1 MRTLLKYVLP
11 VLFAALLSGC
21 GASLARKVRIGEE
34 VAVRQYGTVG
44 LDLTFDVENASR
56 RTLRLEE
63 AELEFFTGAG
73 SLGRAVLRGSVEVPG
88 RSRGPVCSRW
98 KFDFPDAAAG
108 MVLRKRLEEGDYARL
123 EVEVRMTL
131 RAGAVRRRV
140 SFERMPFSE
149 FLNNSGKL
157 LFVPYTKDFGRITQ
171 FWGNDLAT
179 VLYATF
185 CSDMLSSHSFSK
197 QR

>member
-21 GASLARKVRIGEE
+21 GASLVRKVRIGEE

-44 LDLTFDVENASR
+44 LDLTF
-56 RTLRLEE
+56 
-63 AELEFFTGAG
+63 ELEFFTAAG
-73 SLGRAVLRGSVEVPG
+73 SLGRAVLRGSVEIPG
-88 RSRGPVCSRW
+88 RSCGPVCSRW

-149 FLNNSGKL
+149 FLNIFAEDRMRLG
-157 LFVPYTKDFGRITQ
+157 
-171 FWGNDLAT
+171 
-179 VLYATF
+179 
-185 CSDMLSSHSFSK
+185 
-197 QR
+197 

>member
-56 RTLRLEE
+56 RTL
-63 AELEFFTGAG
+63 
-73 SLGRAVLRGSVEVPG
+73 LGRAVLRGSVEVPG

-149 FLNNSGKL
+149 FLNIFAEDRMRLG
-157 LFVPYTKDFGRITQ
+157 
-171 FWGNDLAT
+171 
-179 VLYATF
+179 
-185 CSDMLSSHSFSK
+185 
-197 QR
+197 

>member
-56 RTLRLEE
+56 RTL
-63 AELEFFTGAG
+63 
-73 SLGRAVLRGSVEVPG
+73 LRGSVEVPG

-149 FLNNSGKL
+149 FLNIFAEDRMRLG
-157 LFVPYTKDFGRITQ
+157 
-171 FWGNDLAT
+171 
-179 VLYATF
+179 
-185 CSDMLSSHSFSK
+185 
-197 QR
+197 

>member
-21 GASLARKVRIGEE
+21 GASLVRKVRIGEE
-34 VAVRQYGTVG
+34 VAVRQY
-44 LDLTFDVENASR
+44 ENASR

-73 SLGRAVLRGSVEVPG
+73 SLGRAVLRGSVEIPG
-88 RSRGPVCSRW
+88 RSCGPVCSRW

-149 FLNNSGKL
+149 FLNIFAEDRMRLG
-157 LFVPYTKDFGRITQ
+157 
-171 FWGNDLAT
+171 
-179 VLYATF
+179 
-185 CSDMLSSHSFSK
+185 
-197 QR
+197 

>member
-21 GASLARKVRIGEE
+21 GASLVRKVRIGEE

-44 LDLTFDVENASR
+44 LDLTFEVENASR

-131 RAGAVRRRV
+131 RAGACLLYTSDAADGGRAAPCFFRKDAFFRIFEYLCRR
-140 SFERMPFSE
+140 
-149 FLNNSGKL
+149 
-157 LFVPYTKDFGRITQ
+157 
-171 FWGNDLAT
+171 
-179 VLYATF
+179 
-185 CSDMLSSHSFSK
+185 
-197 QR
+197 

>member
-1 MRTLLKYVLP
+1 LLKYVLP

-149 FLNNSGKL
+149 FLISLQKIGCASDKL
-157 LFVPYTKDFGRITQ
+157 KRPTLEACVKNTCKLCHARRRKTE
-171 FWGNDLAT
+171 
-179 VLYATF
+179 
-185 CSDMLSSHSFSK
+185 
-197 QR
+197 R

>member
-98 KFDFPDAAAG
+98 KFDFPDAAAAPC
-108 MVLRKRLEEGDYARL
+108 RT
-123 EVEVRMTL
+123 TL
-131 RAGAVRRRV
+131 GITALPTPISIELKCTAHLPERR
-140 SFERMPFSE
+140 
-149 FLNNSGKL
+149 
-157 LFVPYTKDFGRITQ
+157 
-171 FWGNDLAT
+171 
-179 VLYATF
+179 
-185 CSDMLSSHSFSK
+185 
-197 QR
+197 

>member
-1 MRTLLKYVLP
+1 MQGPFPEFGNRADIYGRKIGPSRENLVEIRIAGVVRRSLERMRRVP
-11 VLFAALLSGC
+11 GP
-21 GASLARKVRIGEE
+21 KVRIGEE

-44 LDLTFDVENASR
+44 LDLTFEVENASR

-149 FLNNSGKL
+149 FLNIFAEDRMRLG
-157 LFVPYTKDFGRITQ
+157 
-171 FWGNDLAT
+171 
-179 VLYATF
+179 
-185 CSDMLSSHSFSK
+185 
-197 QR
+197 

>member
-21 GASLARKVRIGEE
+21 GASLVRKVRIGEE

-44 LDLTFDVENASR
+44 LDLTFEVENASR

-73 SLGRAVLRGSVEVPG
+73 SLGRAVLRGSVEIPG
-88 RSRGPVCSRW
+88 RSCGPVCSRW

-140 SFERMPFSE
+140 SFESMPFSE
-149 FLNNSGKL
+149 IFNIFAEDRMRLG
-157 LFVPYTKDFGRITQ
+157 
-171 FWGNDLAT
+171 
-179 VLYATF
+179 
-185 CSDMLSSHSFSK
+185 
-197 QR
+197 

>member
-1 MRTLLKYVLP
+1 MFYGDDARGGIQGLQGPFPEFGNRADIYGRKIGPSRENLVEIRIAGVVRRTLERMRRVPGPKGP
-11 VLFAALLSGC
+11 DRRRGG
-21 GASLARKVRIGEE
+21 GASVR
-34 VAVRQYGTVG
+34 YGG
-44 LDLTFDVENASR
+44 SGFDVENASR

-149 FLNNSGKL
+149 FLNIFAEDRMRLG
-157 LFVPYTKDFGRITQ
+157 
-171 FWGNDLAT
+171 
-179 VLYATF
+179 
-185 CSDMLSSHSFSK
+185 
-197 QR
+197 

>member
-21 GASLARKVRIGEE
+21 GASLVRKVRIGEE

-44 LDLTFDVENASR
+44 LDLTFEVENASR

-73 SLGRAVLRGSVEVPG
+73 SLGRAVLRGSVEIPG
-88 RSRGPVCSRW
+88 RSRC

-149 FLNNSGKL
+149 FLNIFAEDRMRLG
-157 LFVPYTKDFGRITQ
+157 
-171 FWGNDLAT
+171 
-179 VLYATF
+179 
-185 CSDMLSSHSFSK
+185 
-197 QR
+197 

>member
-21 GASLARKVRIGEE
+21 GASLVRKVRIGEE

-44 LDLTFDVENASR
+44 LDLTFEVENASR

-73 SLGRAVLRGSVEVPG
+73 SLGRAVLRGSVEIPG
-88 RSRGPVCSRW
+88 RSRW

-149 FLNNSGKL
+149 FLNIFAEDRMRLG
-157 LFVPYTKDFGRITQ
+157 
-171 FWGNDLAT
+171 
-179 VLYATF
+179 
-185 CSDMLSSHSFSK
+185 
-197 QR
+197 

>member
-1 MRTLLKYVLP
+1 M
-11 VLFAALLSGC
+11 
-21 GASLARKVRIGEE
+21 
-34 VAVRQYGTVG
+34 RQYGTVG

-149 FLNNSGKL
+149 FLNIFAEDRMRLG
-157 LFVPYTKDFGRITQ
+157 
-171 FWGNDLAT
+171 
-179 VLYATF
+179 
-185 CSDMLSSHSFSK
+185 
-197 QR
+197 

>member
-108 MVLRKRLEEGDYARL
+108 MVLRKRLEEGG
-123 EVEVRMTL
+123 L
-131 RAGAVRRRV
+131 RPAGGRSADDAAGGGRAAPCFFRKDAFFRIFEYLCRR
-140 SFERMPFSE
+140 
-149 FLNNSGKL
+149 
-157 LFVPYTKDFGRITQ
+157 
-171 FWGNDLAT
+171 
-179 VLYATF
+179 
-185 CSDMLSSHSFSK
+185 
-197 QR
+197 

>member
-73 SLGRAVLRGSVEVPG
+73 SL
-88 RSRGPVCSRW
+88 
-98 KFDFPDAAAG
+98 
-108 MVLRKRLEEGDYARL
+108 

-149 FLNNSGKL
+149 FLNIFAEDRMRLG
-157 LFVPYTKDFGRITQ
+157 
-171 FWGNDLAT
+171 
-179 VLYATF
+179 
-185 CSDMLSSHSFSK
+185 
-197 QR
+197 